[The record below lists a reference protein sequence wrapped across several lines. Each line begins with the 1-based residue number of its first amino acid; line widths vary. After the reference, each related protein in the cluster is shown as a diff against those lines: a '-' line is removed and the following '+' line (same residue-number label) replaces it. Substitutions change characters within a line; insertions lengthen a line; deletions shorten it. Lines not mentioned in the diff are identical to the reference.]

1 MRWQTRAQA
10 TERRLLRAVACVAVA
25 VFVVFVVMCELARAE
40 MPGDRALV
48 EAAARC
54 GVDPFLAADLLHVEE
69 LSGIAGPR
77 GMLLAKACFESR
89 GNPEAIGD
97 NGRAVGLLQLWPWAD
112 SWTDRRDPIGSAVT
126 FLGAIGEAMR
136 RTRRHCPKARRPF
149 VLTWIRVNRGPFW
162 RREDRRGEA
171 RCSGAEPAGLRLLKR
186 WRRGSS

>member
-1 MRWQTRAQA
+1 MNWGTRASE
-10 TERRLLRAVACVAVA
+10 TERRVRRVAFALAVLVLVTFVA
-25 VFVVFVVMCELARAE
+25 MCEMARAE
-40 MPGDRALV
+40 MPRDRVLV

-54 GVDPFLAADLLHVEE
+54 GVDPFLAAELLHVEE
-69 LSGIAGPR
+69 LSGLEAPR

-112 SWTDRRDPIGSAVT
+112 RWTDRRDPVGSAVT
-126 FLGAIGEAMR
+126 FLGALGEAMK
-136 RTRRHCPKARRPF
+136 RTRRHCPGARRPF

-171 RCSGAEPAGLRLLKR
+171 RCSGVDPAGLRVLRR
-186 WRRGSS
+186 WLGGTS